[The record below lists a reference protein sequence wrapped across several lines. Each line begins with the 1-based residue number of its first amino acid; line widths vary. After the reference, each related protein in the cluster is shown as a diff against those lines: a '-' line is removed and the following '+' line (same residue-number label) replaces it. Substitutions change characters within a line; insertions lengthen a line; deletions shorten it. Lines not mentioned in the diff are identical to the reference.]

1 MRTDRMA
8 LERACWPVVV
18 NQTIGSI
25 VYFLNSNDNEMTP
38 INRHK
43 KTNAITL
50 MPDHDTRQIAI
61 HLLQTVIHQ
70 DPPIGC
76 RAIFL
81 NGAA

>member
-1 MRTDRMA
+1 M
-8 LERACWPVVV
+8 
-18 NQTIGSI
+18 
-25 VYFLNSNDNEMTP
+25 VYFLNSNYNAMTP

>member
-25 VYFLNSNDNEMTP
+25 VYFLNSNDNAMTP
-38 INRHK
+38 IKRHK
-43 KTNAITL
+43 KTDATTL

-61 HLLQTVIHQ
+61 HLLQTAIHQ
-70 DPPIGC
+70 DPLIGC